1 MCVYSKS
8 FVVNVLCGVL
18 FGVCEKS
25 KDKIFFTIKM
35 RYVNNQR
42 VMELNIF
49 L

>member
-1 MCVYSKS
+1 MRVCSKL
-8 FVVNVLCGVL
+8 FVINVLRCVL

-25 KDKIFFTIKM
+25 KDKIFFTIKI